1 MIATISPAEATLF
14 LPALFLNLDS
24 ARIPDASRL
33 DALLSTSSPVPYIHL
48 ALGSLRALGGLIGID
63 ALPANASQQLWPHVS
78 LRKKAN
84 FGVPEHFQEQFMEN
98 GNGARNDTS
107 SGTPKF
113 AFFRSVWNWLDFLHT
128 YGDYLPI
135 RDALAETS
143 TCALHCIV
151 ILALDKDRKTSRVI
165 RATPGV
171 RRLLA
176 AAWSALLLD
185 GIQGGAPPS
194 LEIIVEML
202 SVISDGKEDESNF
215 DEIVEGAGGT
225 IQHLAF
231 TVVQHLSRACCSP
244 DSHST
249 RIFIRACLA
258 FLRDGPQ
265 TTCRLKTALHSSG
278 FIPMLIKVVSR
289 FYRAP
294 EEAMET
300 TLYELLV
307 ALRTPPNVAEAIDCG
322 LLPAV
327 VTVAGSITA
336 GNETDDNAQ
345 VIYKIVTGLLE
356 TVLPLSLVHYCV
368 LAELKKCFHRTM
380 DFAATSTIQTSLF
393 WTLWKDLSALM
404 KARVE
409 FFDSWEEQL
418 RPAFAACDSTMCGK
432 IDARHNLRRCANCQ
446 STNYCSEDCQSADWH
461 AEHRAMCQKLASVKL
476 DIPDTLTTRGKLFL
490 RALVTREHLHK
501 LRIVCADQIVFM
513 WQNPGV
519 DFVTVFH
526 FTQSQNTGVTVVA
539 RNGPEIQSWATRP
552 VLELEFSRAMRRE
565 GRMEIHAITMFQA
578 GGIRSVPVAMRAETA
593 ELRDRVAR
601 AAQLIPPET
610 TQAQLRSV
618 VDFRVL
624 RYETRVYKV
633 ADCLHES
640 ALSLPMTFYSDNM
653 RNVHLCDA

>member
-1 MIATISPAEATLF
+1 MNNCLDLRNLSRIKSPTTRGVANAVASGSEKNLYLFNDMIATISPAEATLF
-14 LPALFLNLDS
+14 LPALFVNLDS

-48 ALGSLRALGGLIGID
+48 ALESLRALGGLIGID
-63 ALPANASQQLWPHVS
+63 ALPVNASQQLWPH
-78 LRKKAN
+78 
-84 FGVPEHFQEQFMEN
+84 
-98 GNGARNDTS
+98 
-107 SGTPKF
+107 
-113 AFFRSVWNWLDFLHT
+113 VWNWLDFLHT

-135 RDALAETS
+135 RDALTETS

-225 IQHLAF
+225 IQHLAS

-265 TTCRLKTALHSSG
+265 TTCRLKTALHSNG
-278 FIPMLIKVVSR
+278 FIPMLIKVVSK

-294 EEAMET
+294 EKAMET

-418 RPAFAACDSTMCGK
+418 RPAFAACDNTMCGK
-432 IDARHNLRRCANCQ
+432 TDARHNLRRCANCQ

-461 AEHRAMCQKLASVKL
+461 AEHRAMCQKLASVQL

-539 RNGPEIQSWATRP
+539 RNGPEIQSWPTRP

-618 VDFRVL
+618 VVRLVD
-624 RYETRVYKV
+624 
-633 ADCLHES
+633 
-640 ALSLPMTFYSDNM
+640 ALFAEMEGKQIRLI
-653 RNVHLCDA
+653 H